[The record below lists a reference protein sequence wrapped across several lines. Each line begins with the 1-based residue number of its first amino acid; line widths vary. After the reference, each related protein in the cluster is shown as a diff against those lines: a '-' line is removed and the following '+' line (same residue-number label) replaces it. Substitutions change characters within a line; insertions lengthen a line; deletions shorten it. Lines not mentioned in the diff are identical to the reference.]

1 MRTLDI
7 IKPERIE
14 KGWGYELII
23 HNKINEY
30 CGKILHF
37 NKGGAFSMH
46 YHIEKK
52 ETFYVSKGRFM
63 LSYINPDTTELIEK
77 ILNVGDVIE
86 IHRGITHQ
94 LHALE
99 ESEIFEVSTYDRTED
114 SYRIFK
120 GDSQI

>member
-1 MRTLDI
+1 MRKLEI

-23 HNKINEY
+23 HNEINEY

-37 NKGGAFSMH
+37 NSGGAFSMH
-46 YHIEKK
+46 YHLDKK
-52 ETFYVSKGRFM
+52 ESFYVSKGRFR
-63 LSYINPDTTELIEK
+63 LTFINPDTTELVEK
-77 ILNVGDVIE
+77 ILNVDDVIE
-86 IHRGITHQ
+86 IHRGIAHQ

-99 ESEIFEVSTYDRTED
+99 ESEIFEVSTYDKKDD

-120 GDSQI
+120 GDSQL